1 MNRMSTTRLTL
12 SAIAVAA
19 TLALGACNRGADTTA
34 GTDNGTAGSTTAST
48 STGSTSTSGTSSTA
62 PSTGAATTSGDNSSS
77 TSASTSPN
85 TSSDMN
91 NAAATSGTGG
101 TATGSSTNAA
111 TSTSGTG
118 STAPLA
124 PADQQFVTK
133 AAEGGMFEVE
143 IGKLAAEKASDPSVK
158 SFGQMLADDHGAAN
172 DKLRQIAS
180 GHNVALP
187 ASLPADK
194 KKEIDQLSKLSGAQ
208 FDKQFVKMVGIKD
221 HQHDISEFEKASK
234 TAQAPD
240 LKDFATNTLPT
251 LKKHLETAQKL
262 PSKG

>member
-1 MNRMSTTRLTL
+1 L
-12 SAIAVAA
+12 
-19 TLALGACNRGADTTA
+19 
-34 GTDNGTAGSTTAST
+34 
-48 STGSTSTSGTSSTA
+48 
-62 PSTGAATTSGDNSSS
+62 
-77 TSASTSPN
+77 
-85 TSSDMN
+85 
-91 NAAATSGTGG
+91 AAA
-101 TATGSSTNAA
+101 
-111 TSTSGTG
+111 
-118 STAPLA
+118 
-124 PADQQFVTK
+124 DQRFVTK

-143 IGKLAAEKASDPSVK
+143 IGKLAAEKATDPNVK
-158 SFGQMLADDHGAAN
+158 SFGQMLVDDHSAAN

-194 KKEIDQLSKLSGAQ
+194 KKEIDELNKLSGAQ

-221 HQHDISEFEKASK
+221 HQHDISDFEKASK

-251 LKKHLETAQKL
+251 LKKHLDTAQKL

>member
-1 MNRMSTTRLTL
+1 MNQTNTARLAL
-12 SAIAVAA
+12 SAVAIAAA
-19 TLALGACNRGADTTA
+19 LALGACHRGADTTA
-34 GTDNGTAGSTTAST
+34 GTDNGTAGSTA
-48 STGSTSTSGTSSTA
+48 STSGTDSTSSSGTGSSTA
-62 PSTGAATTSGDNSSS
+62 PSTGIATTAGTKSS
-77 TSASTSPN
+77 
-85 TSSDMN
+85 SSDMG

-101 TATGSSTNAA
+101 TATGSSSTSA

-118 STAPLA
+118 STAPLSA
-124 PADQQFVTK
+124 ADQQFVTK

-143 IGKLAAEKASDPSVK
+143 IGKLAAEKASDPGVK
-158 SFGQMLADDHGAAN
+158 SFGQMLVDDHSAAN
-172 DKLRQIAS
+172 DKLRQIAT

-187 ASLPADK
+187 ASVSADQ
-194 KKEIDQLSKLSGAQ
+194 KKELDQLSKLSGAQ

-251 LKKHLETAQKL
+251 LKKHLDTAQKL
-262 PSKG
+262 PGKG

>member
-1 MNRMSTTRLTL
+1 MNQTNTTTTRITL
-12 SAIAVAA
+12 SAIAIAA
-19 TLALGACNRGADTTA
+19 TLALGACHRGGDTTA

-48 STGSTSTSGTSSTA
+48 GGTTSSSGTGSTA
-62 PSTGAATTSGDNSSS
+62 PSTGAATTSGDTSS
-77 TSASTSPN
+77 TTTASTSPN
-85 TSSDMN
+85 SSSDMG
-91 NAAATSGTGG
+91 NAAATSGT
-101 TATGSSTNAA
+101 SST
-111 TSTSGTG
+111 TSTSGTA

-124 PADQQFVTK
+124 AADQRFVTK

-143 IGKLAAEKASDPSVK
+143 IGKLAAEKATDPNVK
-158 SFGQMLADDHGAAN
+158 SFGQMLVDDHSAAN

-194 KKEIDQLSKLSGAQ
+194 KKEIDELNKLSGAQ

-221 HQHDISEFEKASK
+221 HQHDISDFEKASK

-240 LKDFATNTLPT
+240 LKDFATSTLPT
-251 LKKHLETAQKL
+251 LKKHLDTAQKL